1 MKRHLLI
8 YLFLLVATA
17 ANAQHTLA
25 GKIEYERRVN
35 MHAQMAEME
44 GNAWVEKMKAQLPKF
59 NTTYFD
65 MVFDTNRIMYKPG
78 REVTENAAMKM
89 FGSGPATQ
97 NVVLTDFH
105 ANKVKANKAVFDQKF
120 SVEDTLRVMEWKEK
134 DEIRTI
140 ANFKCRKAVGII
152 CDSVYVVA
160 FYAEDIPVAGGP
172 ESFGGL
178 PGMILELAIP
188 RLHTTWVATKV
199 DVVAP
204 KAEDFDFSEKGKKV
218 NSASLYESVS
228 ESFRKW
234 GAMGTRQVWW
244 VAL

>member
-1 MKRHLLI
+1 MAAI
-8 YLFLLVATA
+8 S
-17 ANAQHTLA
+17 ANAQHTIQ

-44 GNAWVEKMKAQLPKF
+44 GNAFAERMKAQLPKF
-59 NTTYFD
+59 NSTYFD
-65 MVFDTNRIMYKPG
+65 MVFDTARIMYKPG
-78 REVTENAAMKM
+78 REVAENAAMKM

-97 NVVLTDFH
+97 NVVLTDFR
-105 ANKVKANKAVFDQKF
+105 ANKVRANKAVFDQKF

-178 PGMILELAIP
+178 PGMIMELAIP

-199 DVVAP
+199 ETP
-204 KAEDFDFSEKGKKV
+204 PLKSEDFEFSEKGKKV
-218 NSASLYESVS
+218 NSLSLYESVS

-244 VAL
+244 VVL

>member
-1 MKRHLLI
+1 MKRYLLLYI
-8 YLFLLVATA
+8 FILAAKVAG
-17 ANAQHTLA
+17 AQHTLA
-25 GKIEYERRVN
+25 GRIEYERRVN

-59 NTTYFD
+59 NSSYFD
-65 MVFDTNRIMYKPG
+65 MVFDTSHVMYKPG
-78 REVTENAAMKM
+78 RQVAENAAMKM

-105 ANKVKANKAVFDQKF
+105 AHKVKANKAVFDQKF

-140 ANFKCRKAVGII
+140 AGFQCRKAVGII

-160 FYAEDIPVAGGP
+160 FYAEDIPVSGGP

-199 DVVAP
+199 EVATP
-204 KAEDFDFSEKGKKV
+204 RAEDFEFSEKGKKV

>member
-1 MKRHLLI
+1 MKRYFLI
-8 YLFLLVATA
+8 YILMLAGFA
-17 ANAQHTLA
+17 ANAQHILA

-35 MHAQMAEME
+35 MHAQMEEME

-59 NTTYFD
+59 NTSYFD
-65 MVFDTNRIMYKPG
+65 MVFDTTRVMYKPG
-78 REVTENAAMKM
+78 KEVAENAAMKM

-178 PGMILELAIP
+178 PGMILELAVP

-199 DVVAP
+199 ELVAP
-204 KAEDFDFSEKGKKV
+204 KPEDFDFSEKGKKV
-218 NSASLYESVS
+218 TSASMYQTVS

>member
-1 MKRHLLI
+1 MKKHLLI
-8 YLFLLVATA
+8 YIMMLAGFA

-59 NTTYFD
+59 NSSYFD
-65 MVFDTNRIMYKPG
+65 MVFDTARVLYKPG
-78 REVTENAAMKM
+78 REVAENAAMKM
-89 FGSGPATQ
+89 FGNGPATQ
-97 NVVLTDFH
+97 NVVLTDFRE
-105 ANKVKANKAVFDQKF
+105 NKVRANKAVFDQKF
-120 SVEDTLRVMEWKEK
+120 AVEDTLRVMEWKEK

-199 DVVAP
+199 EVVTP
-204 KAEDFDFSEKGKKV
+204 KPEDFEFSEKGKKV
-218 NSASLYESVS
+218 TSASMYQTVS